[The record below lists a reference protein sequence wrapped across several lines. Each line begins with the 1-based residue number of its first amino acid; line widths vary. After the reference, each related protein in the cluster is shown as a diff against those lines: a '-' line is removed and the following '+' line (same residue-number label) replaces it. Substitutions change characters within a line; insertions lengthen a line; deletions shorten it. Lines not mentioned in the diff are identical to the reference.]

1 MSRLYH
7 FFSDEEVKGLD
18 RELCAML
25 DQARHHANTPFILTS
40 TLRSP
45 ESSIGVKDSAHL
57 TGKAV
62 DIRITD
68 SVARFK
74 IVRGLILAGFTRIGV
89 YDKHAHADIDETK
102 PQNVMWLGESH

>member
-1 MSRLYH
+1 MNNYRY
-7 FFSDEEVKGLD
+7 FSEKEILGLD
-18 RELCAML
+18 RELCARL

-45 ESSIGVKDSAHL
+45 ERALGVENSAHL

-68 SVARFK
+68 STARFK

-89 YDKHAHADIDETK
+89 YDKHAHADIDESK
-102 PQNVMWLGESH
+102 PQEVMWLGESK